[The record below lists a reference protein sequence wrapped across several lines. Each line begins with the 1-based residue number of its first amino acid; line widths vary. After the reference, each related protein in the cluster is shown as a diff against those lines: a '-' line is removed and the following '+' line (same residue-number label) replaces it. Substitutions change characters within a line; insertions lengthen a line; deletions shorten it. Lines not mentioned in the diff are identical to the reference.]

1 MFEPAATAA
10 KLYRRR
16 ARTTCANAHRYVL
29 MLIREGVSIV
39 EVAAQAGHSPAM
51 CLATYAHVMRD
62 LEGGERRTVEEE
74 IGRARVPV
82 PYRAAAGG
90 QRG

>member
-1 MFEPAATAA
+1 
-10 KLYRRR
+10 
-16 ARTTCANAHRYVL
+16 
-29 MLIREGVSIV
+29 MLILEGVSIV